1 MAGDA
6 RRSLKITEKRRNPM
20 IPVQFDYVAPTSIEE
35 AVGLLERTQ
44 GARALA
50 GGQSLL
56 TDMKHR
62 PLSAPVLV
70 DLHKVGGLKGISYRS
85 SDGALHIGAM
95 TTCDEIASF
104 PNPSPCHLALADAVE
119 AIGDRQIRNRA
130 TIGGNLACNHPAADL
145 PAVALA
151 LAATIHTA
159 SPGGSRSLSAEDLLA
174 GAFQTSLRPA
184 EIIVSVDF
192 PAQPDPSGSAY
203 EKFKNEASGY
213 AICGVA
219 AMIRSGADGAVA
231 RCRVALTGAS
241 GHTLRLR
248 KVEAALEG
256 KEATPENI
264 VAAAPA
270 IRAQGLSFLS
280 DMHASAEYRAHLAE
294 VLTERALTRAM
305 QRQR

>member
-1 MAGDA
+1 
-6 RRSLKITEKRRNPM
+6 M
-20 IPVQFDYVAPTSIEE
+20 IPVQFDYLAPTSIEE
-35 AVGLLERTQ
+35 AVGLLEKTQ
-44 GARALA
+44 GARTLA

-56 TDMKHR
+56 TDMKHG

-70 DLHKVGGLKGISYRS
+70 DLRKIGGLKGIGYRS

-95 TTCDEIASF
+95 TTCDEIASL

-119 AIGDRQIRNRA
+119 AIGDRQIRNRS
-130 TIGGNLACNHPAADL
+130 TIGGNLAWNHPAADL

-151 LAATIHTA
+151 LEATIHTA
-159 SPGGSRSLSAEDLLA
+159 SSSSGRSLSAEELLA
-174 GAFQTSLRPA
+174 DAFRTSLRPA
-184 EIIVSVDF
+184 EIIVSVDL

-219 AMIRSGADGAVA
+219 AMIRSGADGPVA
-231 RCRVALTGAS
+231 RCRVALTGAA
-241 GHTLRLR
+241 GHAVRMR

-256 KEATPENI
+256 KKATPENI
-264 VAAAPA
+264 AAA
-270 IRAQGLSFLS
+270 AQSVGEEKLGFLS
-280 DMHASAEYRAHLAE
+280 DIYASAEYRAHLAE
-294 VLTERALTRAM
+294 VLTERALTRAA